1 MQHYEAP
8 LNVDLSP
15 EVRAKTFRQRRVNAA
30 TSHAKWAARLCAKNL
45 IRQQETIFGI
55 DAVDNAGGEVG
66 IAKSMATY
74 QVYPALQRYA
84 AKIVV
89 RLVKERL
96 VR

>member
-1 MQHYEAP
+1 MQFTSP
-8 LNVDLSP
+8 LDVDLSP

-30 TSHAKWAARLCAKNL
+30 TSYAKWAAKQCAKNL
-45 IRQQETIFGI
+45 IQQQETIFGL
-55 DAVDNAGGEVG
+55 DAIANAGGEVG

-74 QVYPALQRYA
+74 QVYSPLRTYA